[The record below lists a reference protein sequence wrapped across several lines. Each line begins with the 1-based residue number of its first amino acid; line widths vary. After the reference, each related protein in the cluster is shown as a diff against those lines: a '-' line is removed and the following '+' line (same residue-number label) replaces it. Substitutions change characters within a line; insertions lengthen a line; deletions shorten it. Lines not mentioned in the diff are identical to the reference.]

1 MLANCMLWALAVLG
15 TIGGAYEV
23 RELVRAL
30 ASRGWPTMPV
40 TVLEVSIAEH
50 HGVHSGTSY
59 EPVVRYRY
67 LADHEREASR
77 VAFGSLRVNHA
88 EAERFIAQFVVGA
101 TIPGRVSP
109 REPRVAVLIPGPNR
123 FIWRNLTLF
132 AGLLAIA
139 VLGFAGV
146 LR

>member
-1 MLANCMLWALAVLG
+1 MLANGMLWLLAVLG
-15 TIGGAYEV
+15 IVGGAHEI
-23 RELVRAL
+23 RELMRAL
-30 ASRGWPTMPV
+30 ASRGWPTTPV

-50 HGVHSGTSY
+50 HGVHSATTY

-67 LADHEREASR
+67 VADYERQASR
-77 VAFGSLRVNHA
+77 VAFGSLRVGRA

-109 REPRVAVLIPGPNR
+109 REPQLAVLVPGPNR

-139 VLGFAGV
+139 VLGFAGM